1 MTRLALVLAAGLG
14 ACSSAGPPPP
24 KGPSPAVR
32 ADIASAETAE
42 LARHH
47 DVARARYERAVAEA
61 SDPKSESFARRQYAN
76 TLASWGEVPAAIAQ
90 LERAV
95 GATPADP
102 RPWQDLGVLRSTRD
116 DVPGARAALERAKAL
131 VPDKYPPRVALAA
144 LLWHAGDR
152 AGALAEYQALAALEL
167 PDRLRTKVQ
176 WAIATLSKT
185 STTAPD

>member
-1 MTRLALVLAAGLG
+1 MRGFALAALLA
-14 ACSSAGPPPP
+14 ACASAGPPAP
-24 KGPSPAVR
+24 KGPSPVVR
-32 ADIASAETAE
+32 ADIASAEVAE

-47 DVARARYERAVAEA
+47 DVARAQYERAIAEA
-61 SDPKSESFARRQYAN
+61 TDPKSEGFARREYAN

-95 GATPADP
+95 LATPADP

-116 DVPGARAALERAKAL
+116 DVPGARAALEHAKAL

-152 AGALAEYQALAALEL
+152 AGALAEYRGLAALEL

-176 WAIATLSKT
+176 WAIETLAKPSG
-185 STTAPD
+185 P